1 MKFLSRF
8 LFIAAAAFLIIF
20 VSGCNTKGGNQLI
33 DANKISNY
41 SNKSNVVVVDMQKPE
56 DYAKGHIKG
65 SVNIPRDEIVINTPV
80 ENMLAPKDQIEKV
93 MGKNGI
99 SNNSTVL
106 VYDNANNMDAA
117 RFWWT
122 MKVYGH
128 ENIKV
133 VSGGYNALKA
143 AGDTFTEEATKINLV
158 SYTAKEANK
167 DMIAS
172 IEEVKKHVESPQSN
186 VVLLD
191 TRTKEEYSQGA
202 IPGSVLMDFMDNN
215 YKNGSFKSAE
225 AIKYQYVENKITKDK
240 TVIMY
245 CKTSVRAAETYLAL
259 YNAGYRNLKLYDGAW
274 LEWSADKSLPV
285 QNPSSSGVK
294 TTEPGDKPANNA
306 EPAKPVEPSSKDN
319 S

>member
-8 LFIAAAAFLIIF
+8 LLIAAAFMIIF
-20 VSGCNTKGGNQLI
+20 VAGCSNKGGNQII
-33 DANKISNY
+33 DANKISKY
-41 SNKSNVVVVDMQKPE
+41 SEKGNVAVVDMQKPE
-56 DYAKGHIKG
+56 DYAKGHLKG
-65 SVNIPRDEIVINTPV
+65 AVNIPRDEIVINTPV

-99 SNNSTVL
+99 SNNTTVI

-122 MKVYGH
+122 LKVYGH

-143 AGDTFTEEATKINLV
+143 AGSTITQEAAKIIPAA
-158 SYTAKEANK
+158 YTAKEANK

-172 IEEVKKHVESPQSN
+172 IDEVKKLVEKPQSN

-191 TRTKEEYSQGA
+191 TRTKEEYNQGT

-215 YKNGSFKSAE
+215 YKNGSFKSPE
-225 AIKYQYVENKITKDK
+225 AIQYQYVENKITKDK
-240 TVIMY
+240 TIVMY

-259 YNAGYRNLKLYDGAW
+259 YNAGYSKLKLYDGAW

-285 QNPSSSGVK
+285 QNPSGSDIK
-294 TTEPGDKPANNA
+294 TTEPGNKPANNA